1 MIRLRSITFRIIVL
15 GVVLGLIGTGMRLWV
30 AVPQLKDNVRGL
42 AEKQLLAVATNLAG
56 NVDRDVRQRLNLIE
70 RLAGKLPAPLL
81 ADQAAAVRWLEE
93 HQPLIPAF
101 DGGLV
106 LLDSLDGHP
115 LAAFPAALGQD
126 WAGRQAWMEQALRL
140 GHAVMGPPTA
150 NAHQGSPAIVF
161 AVPVRDAQGRPTAV
175 LAGLARLGSGGF
187 LSYLEHARLG
197 DHGSYLVVA
206 PHEGLFVT
214 ASDPALIFRPVPAA
228 GTNALHD
235 LSQQGFRGTGITTS
249 SRGVE
254 ELAAVAGVPATGWYV
269 VARLPTAEAFQPVA
283 AMRDLIVKGSVAS
296 VVVAIVIVLALMPQV
311 LRPLITTARAMRAMA
326 GGERELAE
334 LPVVRDDEV
343 GDLVGGFNVLVRR
356 LRHEEQ
362 VRASTERQ
370 LQYLAHHDTLTGLYN
385 RAMLETLLQQAMA
398 HAEREGTELA
408 LLFCD
413 LDGFKEINDRH
424 GHDAGDEVL
433 RQVGTRL
440 AAGRRGID
448 IVARLGGDEFIVVL
462 TGQRDARAGAVKVA
476 EQCLAAVQAPIPLD
490 GQLVTVGMSIGI
502 TLHGGPAVPTSTLL
516 SRADSA
522 MYRAKHAGKGRY
534 AFLDA
539 DLLLLSRSA

>member
-1 MIRLRSITFRIIVL
+1 MPRLRSITFRIVVL
-15 GVVLGLIGTGMRLWV
+15 GVLLGLTGTGLRLWV
-30 AVPQLKDNVRGL
+30 AVPQLQDNVRGL

-56 NVDRDVRQRLNLIE
+56 NVERDVRQRLNLIE
-70 RLAGKLPAPLL
+70 RLAAGLPSPLL
-81 ADQAAAVRWLEE
+81 TDPAAAARWLQE

-106 LLDSLDGHP
+106 LLAPLDGHP

-126 WAGRQAWMEQALRL
+126 WGVRQPWLERALRL
-140 GHAVMGPPTA
+140 GHAVLGPPTA
-150 NAHQGSPAIVF
+150 NAHQGNPAIVF
-161 AVPVRDAQGRPTAV
+161 AAPVHDAQGRPSAV

-187 LSYLEHARLG
+187 LSYLEHARLANQ
-197 DHGSYLVVA
+197 GSYLVVA
-206 PHEGLFVT
+206 PQEGLFVT
-214 ASDPALIFRPVPAA
+214 ASDPSLIFRPVPAA
-228 GTNALHD
+228 GANALHD
-235 LSQQGFRGTGITTS
+235 LAQRSYRGTGITTS
-249 SRGVE
+249 SHGVE
-254 ELAAVAGVPATGWYV
+254 ELAAVADVPATGWYV

-296 VVVAIVIVLALMPQV
+296 VLVAIAIVLVLMPRV
-311 LRPLITTARAMRAMA
+311 LRPLLNAARAMRAMA
-326 GGERELAE
+326 HGERELAE

-343 GDLVGGFNVLVRR
+343 GDLVSGFNVLVRR
-356 LRHEEQ
+356 LRHEEA

-370 LQYLAHHDTLTGLYN
+370 LQYLAHHDTLTGLVN
-385 RAMLETLLQQAMA
+385 RAMLETLLQQALA
-398 HAEREGTELA
+398 QAERDGTELA

-433 RQVGTRL
+433 RQIGARL

-462 TGQRDARAGAVKVA
+462 TGQRDARAGAVRVA
-476 EQCLAAVQAPIPLD
+476 EQCLAAVQAPIALD
-490 GQLVTVGMSIGI
+490 GQLASVGMSIGI
-502 TLHGGPAVPTSTLL
+502 TIHAGPAVPTSTLL

-534 AFLDA
+534 AFLDP
-539 DLLLLSRSA
+539 DPLFLSA